1 MSILR
6 IGKTARKNN
15 GVLVKGV
22 GKVRLYR
29 VKYKNNKGETKYIDV
44 KGKDITDS
52 IKKFNKAKIGTYID
66 IEVKKDESN

>member
-1 MSILR
+1 M
-6 IGKTARKNN
+6 
-15 GVLVKGV
+15 
-22 GKVRLYR
+22 RLYR
-29 VKYKNNKGETKYIDV
+29 VKYKNNKGEIRYIDV